1 MNESARP
8 LCPTATATPMP
19 ATHWQIKEIQDT
31 RGKSYQIIGMD
42 GTVVA
47 SDVRSLEIA
56 RLFAL
61 SPFVFENFRPLL
73 FEASRV
79 LELMVDSSFYGIDE
93 IAEDA
98 NGRWERDSPGAPAF
112 ASWLF
117 ELYELEKLVGPQ
129 AYPPEGVTWEYELFL
144 D

>member
-1 MNESARP
+1 
-8 LCPTATATPMP
+8 MP

-112 ASWLF
+112 AS
-117 ELYELEKLVGPQ
+117 
-129 AYPPEGVTWEYELFL
+129 
-144 D
+144 